1 MTLETDR
8 RRGDAARLVLENEV
22 FQEAFADLEQAI
34 FEEWKTSDDVDVR
47 ESLWLMLQIVP
58 RFQSV
63 FISAVSNGAVAHK
76 EREWTPPA
84 TPDRVT
90 WDAPR

>member
-63 FISAVSNGAVAHK
+63 FISAVSNGAIASK
-76 EREWTPPA
+76 ELQRFMN
-84 TPDRVT
+84 
-90 WDAPR
+90 

>member
-8 RRGDAARLVLENEV
+8 RKGDLARQILENEI
-22 FQEAFADLEQAI
+22 FQNAFEDLEQAI
-34 FEEWKTSDDVDVR
+34 FDEWKTSDDVDVR

-63 FISAVSNGAVAHK
+63 FISAVSNGAVATK
-76 EREWTPPA
+76 ELQRFMN
-84 TPDRVT
+84 
-90 WDAPR
+90 

>member
-34 FEEWKTSDDVDVR
+34 FDEWKTSDDVDVR

-63 FISAVSNGAVAHK
+63 FISAVSNGAVASK
-76 EREWTPPA
+76 ELQRFMN
-84 TPDRVT
+84 
-90 WDAPR
+90 

>member
-34 FEEWKTSDDVDVR
+34 FEEWKVSDDVDVR

-63 FISAVSNGAVAHK
+63 FISAVSNGAVASK
-76 EREWTPPA
+76 ELQRFMN
-84 TPDRVT
+84 
-90 WDAPR
+90 

>member
-63 FISAVSNGAVAHK
+63 FISAVSNGAVANK
-76 EREWTPPA
+76 ELQRFMN
-84 TPDRVT
+84 
-90 WDAPR
+90 

>member
-22 FQEAFADLEQAI
+22 FQEAFSDLEQAI
-34 FEEWKTSDDVDVR
+34 FDEWKISDDVDVR

-63 FISAVSNGAVAHK
+63 FISAVSNGAVANK
-76 EREWTPPA
+76 ELQRFMN
-84 TPDRVT
+84 
-90 WDAPR
+90 

>member
-63 FISAVSNGAVAHK
+63 FISAVSNGAVASK
-76 EREWTPPA
+76 ELQRFMN
-84 TPDRVT
+84 
-90 WDAPR
+90 

>member
-63 FISAVSNGAVAHK
+63 FISAVSNGAVASK
-76 EREWTPPA
+76 ELQ
-84 TPDRVT
+84 RVMN
-90 WDAPR
+90 

>member
-22 FQEAFADLEQAI
+22 FQEAFSDLEQAI
-34 FEEWKTSDDVDVR
+34 FDEWKTSDDVDVR

-63 FISAVSNGAVAHK
+63 FISAVSNGAVANK
-76 EREWTPPA
+76 ELQRFMN
-84 TPDRVT
+84 
-90 WDAPR
+90 

>member
-8 RRGDAARLVLENEV
+8 RRGDLARQILENEI
-22 FQEAFADLEQAI
+22 FQNAFEDLEQAI
-34 FEEWKTSDDVDVR
+34 FDEWKVSDDVDVR

-63 FISAVSNGAVAHK
+63 FISAVSNGAVASK
-76 EREWTPPA
+76 ELQRFMN
-84 TPDRVT
+84 
-90 WDAPR
+90 

>member
-8 RRGDAARLVLENEV
+8 RKGDLARQILENEI
-22 FQEAFADLEQAI
+22 FQNAFEDLEQAI
-34 FEEWKTSDDVDVR
+34 FDEWKISDDVDVR

-63 FISAVSNGAVAHK
+63 FISAVSNGAVASK
-76 EREWTPPA
+76 ELQRFMN
-84 TPDRVT
+84 
-90 WDAPR
+90 

>member
-8 RRGDAARLVLENEV
+8 RRGDLARQILENEI
-22 FQEAFADLEQAI
+22 FQNAFEDLEQAI
-34 FEEWKTSDDVDVR
+34 FDEWKISDDVDVR

-63 FISAVSNGAVAHK
+63 FISAVSNGAVASK
-76 EREWTPPA
+76 ELQRFMN
-84 TPDRVT
+84 
-90 WDAPR
+90 

>member
-34 FEEWKTSDDVDVR
+34 FEEWKTSEDVDVR

-76 EREWTPPA
+76 ELQRFN
-84 TPDRVT
+84 
-90 WDAPR
+90 